1 MCFFHGRIAPPQC
14 SVYMDVPFIP
24 SSAESPSRCILTFSI
39 ERDQHGNELT
49 GQKIPSSYCQ
59 VIFVVVVGVAVLRMV
74 HIAKRVEAGRLVS
87 SSSEYRYS
95 MTVYRVYMLPHQKK
109 IKFVYIGYLAMNGT
123 PNAERERERE
133 QAISLAL
140 LSPSSHQTIIH
151 SPPNQIHHV
160 VFAI

>member
-59 VIFVVVVGVAVLRMV
+59 VVVVVGVAVLRMV

-109 IKFVYIGYLAMNGT
+109 NKICIYRLLGNEWNSKR
-123 PNAERERERE
+123 RERERE